1 MEDTISEHFQ
11 PSLKELSELEKLTRA
26 YGKFS
31 YDAVGLGHVL
41 GGGLIFLSAYLL
53 APSRHIHLGVFNR
66 LLLGAGPYA
75 WIFGKE
81 WLREHYYQFS
91 GRVQQPRRWGEGVL
105 LGILTG
111 VTALCVLT
119 ATGFVIYNLLQDFSW
134 GLALT
139 SLAYVTLLLP
149 MPFMVW
155 RYLRAPYEF
164 VVGASLL
171 ALSAIY
177 LSGTPLA
184 PHGNW
189 RLGIAYMFV
198 LLALPV
204 ALVMVWV
211 GLDEHMEFLKLRR
224 KMRAMKEAA

>member
-1 MEDTISEHFQ
+1 MEDTISEHFE

-41 GGGLIFLSAYLL
+41 GGGLTFLSAYLL
-53 APSRHIHLGVFNR
+53 APSRHIHLGVFSR
-66 LLLGAGPYA
+66 LMLGAGPYA

-105 LGILTG
+105 LAMLTG
-111 VTALCVLT
+111 ATALGVLT
-119 ATGFVIYNLLQDFSW
+119 ATGFVIHRLMQGFTW

-164 VVGASLL
+164 VVGVSLL
-171 ALSAIY
+171 TLSAIY
-177 LSGTPLA
+177 LSGTPFAL
-184 PHGNW
+184 GW
-189 RLGIAYMFV
+189 RMAIAYMGV
-198 LLALPV
+198 LFALPV

-211 GLDEHMEFLKLRR
+211 GLVEHMKFLKLRR
-224 KMRAMKEAA
+224 KMRALKGAA

>member
-11 PSLKELSELEKLTRA
+11 PSFKELSELEKLTRA

-41 GGGLIFLSAYLL
+41 GGGLTFLSAYLL
-53 APSRHIHLGVFNR
+53 APSRHIHLGVFSR

-105 LGILTG
+105 LAILTG
-111 VTALCVLT
+111 LTALCVLT
-119 ATGFVIYNLLQDFSW
+119 ATGFAIYRLMQGFTW

-164 VVGASLL
+164 VVGVSLL
-171 ALSAIY
+171 MLSAIY
-177 LSGTPLA
+177 LSGTPFA
-184 PHGNW
+184 SGW
-189 RLGIAYMFV
+189 RMAIAYNFG

-224 KMRAMKEAA
+224 KMRAMKEAV